1 MTATADIKTFATRH
15 RLKTVV
21 DIDGTTIV
29 PGKTGHIYEVSG
41 SRLGT
46 MFLPTAY
53 RPRKFAAIKRAA
65 ELAGLVP
72 RQVGDSEGCFE
83 FDSND
88 KAQVKQAIKVAG
100 VRPKRQLSLEHK
112 AKLLRANR
120 NTRFLPCATVL
131 NEALVV

>member
-1 MTATADIKTFATRH
+1 MTTDVKTFAQRH

-53 RPRKFAAIKRAA
+53 RPRKFAEVRRAA
-65 ELAGLVP
+65 ELAGLVA

-88 KAQVKQAIKVAG
+88 RAQVKQAIKIAG
-100 VRPKRQLSLEHK
+100 VRPKRQLSPDHK
-112 AKLLRANR
+112 AKLLGASRS
-120 NTRFLPCATVL
+120 TRFLPHTTVL
-131 NEALVV
+131 NEGLAV